1 MASPE
6 KPLGT
11 QVLKQ
16 HHGARRECWTEAWG
30 SPFQALWGNL
40 RPHECPNPVRG
51 RGRRAETHPCVPRGA
66 RLGGTSATRASRARP
81 ARLAPA
87 PQGKAGTLDARAAG
101 TGAAD
106 PLRLLTCAHV
116 STKHRD
122 TDETQGTAPRAPCL
136 PPSTWLPAAGER
148 PSIPGDSPAPRKPWR
163 LLSRA
168 HALQPEG
175 PLHANTRSP
184 PPPASDRAGCRPH
197 PDFRAGFQGD
207 SAGETH
213 WCRPPSRQGISTA
226 GAVAGG
232 RGLTPGRALGRTHS
246 AVPAA
251 LQRPEPASD
260 LLQAG
265 APRTLRTLGPRR
277 WAQGAPVTVW
287 PAALTWRTRGRP
299 LLR

>member
-1 MASPE
+1 M
-6 KPLGT
+6 
-11 QVLKQ
+11 
-16 HHGARRECWTEAWG
+16 HD
-30 SPFQALWGNL
+30 GNVGL
-40 RPHECPNPVRG
+40 RPGGLRFKPSGGICAHTSVPTPSAGVG
-51 RGRRAETHPCVPRGA
+51 GGRRALVRPWGCQA
-66 RLGGTSATRASRARP
+66 RWHVCDAGQPSTTRASGSSATGQGGDAGRASRGN
-81 ARLAPA
+81 R
-87 PQGKAGTLDARAAG
+87 GGG
-101 TGAAD
+101 

-116 STKHRD
+116 STKRRD
-122 TDETQGTAPRAPCL
+122 TDETQGTAPCAPCL

-148 PSIPGDSPAPRKPWR
+148 PSIPGDSPAPRKPRR

-168 HALQPEG
+168 RVLQPEG

-184 PPPASDRAGCRPH
+184 PPPASDRAGCRPR

-213 WCRPPSRQGISTA
+213 WCRSPSRQGISTA

-246 AVPAA
+246 AVPAVPAA